1 MKENGN
7 ERETLEFLV
16 RNIGLIVLPKIGLL
30 KDVSVPSKNGELVS
44 IKKPEDLQRFSSSDS
59 RKKADFYLNGYGV
72 SHKQMGASQL
82 ANRLQRHSLL
92 GFLNLLGIRGAK
104 KVVNKIDEQVK
115 DVHYHQTNRNKNW
128 EQCFNLI
135 DFKKMLRYLMT
146 QGSQN
151 NGLSENKVDL
161 ILTSSKVIESVED
174 VKLYTFEEYFK
185 EFADKIKIAIRR
197 CWRGQFSKSEHS
209 RAISLGRK
217 EGNRQWI
224 FDDVVGEP
232 KSGWNPNFPSGG
244 RNTTY
249 YFSIEQAA

>member
-44 IKKPEDLQRFSSSDS
+44 IKKPKDLQRFSSSDG

-72 SHKQMGASQL
+72 SHKQMGSSQL

-92 GFLNLLGIRGAK
+92 AFLNLLGIRDAK
-104 KVVNKIDEQVK
+104 KVSNKMDELVK
-115 DVHYHQTNRNKNW
+115 SVHYHQTNRNKNW

-151 NGLSENKVDL
+151 NGLSENKVDI
-161 ILTSSKVIESVED
+161 ILTSSKVIEGVED
-174 VKLYTFEEYFK
+174 IKLYTFQEYFK
-185 EFADKIKIAIRR
+185 EFAHKIKIAIRR
-197 CWRGQFSKSEHS
+197 CWRGQFSNSEHR

-224 FDDVVGEP
+224 FDNVVGEP
-232 KSGWNPNFPSGG
+232 KSGWNPNFPRRG
-244 RNTTY
+244 RNTAY